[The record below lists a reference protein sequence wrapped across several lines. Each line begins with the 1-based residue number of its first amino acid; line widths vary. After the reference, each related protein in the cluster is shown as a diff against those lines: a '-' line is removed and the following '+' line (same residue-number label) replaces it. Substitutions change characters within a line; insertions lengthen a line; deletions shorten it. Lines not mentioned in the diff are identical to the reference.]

1 MNGDAW
7 MGYSEDYFEETSST
21 VYSMWLFPIM
31 FSYTTG
37 RIYELSFRIF
47 LIEFTISLSDW

>member
-1 MNGDAW
+1 MKGDAW
-7 MGYSEDYFEETSST
+7 MGYSEDYFEETNST